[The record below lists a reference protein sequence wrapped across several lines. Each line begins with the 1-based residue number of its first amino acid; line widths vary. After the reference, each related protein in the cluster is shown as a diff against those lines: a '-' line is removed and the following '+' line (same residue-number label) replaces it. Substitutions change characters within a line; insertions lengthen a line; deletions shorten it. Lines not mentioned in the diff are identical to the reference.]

1 MKLGAGTA
9 LVQTCLALVCVAII
23 LSYIVVQSY
32 ILVLD
37 HEIANVEA
45 TARDFTLD
53 DMANH
58 LHIQARDLRDLKDIL
73 VKNEVWI
80 FIVVTT
86 LAVVGTG
93 FLYGK
98 NKVLLA
104 FPVLTLGSTVGIAI
118 YVLAHIHPYCMDV
131 PTCNAPL
138 GAEWLEHGA
147 ITVFVNGTDALGS
160 TALLRHADCASV
172 KAFQA
177 FVQDG
182 VCVAVP
188 AFAYTVLIASC
199 VGLVGI
205 GIAFLEKNSDGKN
218 EFSSKLF
225 MINKL
230 LF

>member
-45 TARDFTLD
+45 TAREFTLD

-58 LHIQARDLRDLKDIL
+58 LHVQARDLRDLKDLL
-73 VKNEVWI
+73 VHNEVWI

-93 FLYGK
+93 SLYGK
-98 NKVLLA
+98 NKFLLA
-104 FPVLTLGSTVGIAI
+104 FPLLTLCFTVGIAI
-118 YVLAHIHPYCMDV
+118 YALAHIHPYCMDV
-131 PTCNAPL
+131 PKCKTPL
-138 GAEWLEHGA
+138 GPESLEDVVV
-147 ITVFVNGTDALGS
+147 TVFVNGTGALGS
-160 TALLRHADCASV
+160 AVLPRIADCASV
-172 KAFQA
+172 KAFQD

-205 GIAFLEKNSDGKN
+205 GIDLFYEKSDGENKG
-218 EFSSKLF
+218 STQLF